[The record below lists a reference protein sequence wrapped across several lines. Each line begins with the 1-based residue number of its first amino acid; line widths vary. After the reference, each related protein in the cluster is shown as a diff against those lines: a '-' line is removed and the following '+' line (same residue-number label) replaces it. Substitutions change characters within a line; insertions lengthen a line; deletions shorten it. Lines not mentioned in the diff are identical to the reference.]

1 MAEYVFGFG
10 GKVCKCKGRQRD
22 GGIGVLVVGEMSEGM
37 DVGSVCLCA
46 VRSFVV
52 RSCSCCVSPGW
63 QWRWVQYRIVVGLFL
78 VFFVKTES
86 YFRASL

>member
-10 GKVCKCKGRQRD
+10 GKVCKCKGRRRD
-22 GGIGVLVVGEMSEGM
+22 DGIGVLVVGEMSEGM

-52 RSCSCCVSPGW
+52 RSSCLCLSL
-63 QWRWVQYRIVVGLFL
+63 RWVQCRIVVGLFL

-86 YFRASL
+86 FFRASL